1 MKQKFRNVILLRNT
15 FGWKCKDGDI
25 FSLLFYPLPFSER
38 CFFLFPSH
46 FPFPLFYEKFY
57 FLMSSFSV
65 QRHDFFTFIFFFL
78 ISSLISSLF
87 LEAIPPFFSPSSPFC
102 LVISPHR
109 RSPFP
114 AASRRPQRRGS
125 GKGSCRPTLR
135 RPWACSPAW
144 EEALLK
150 CCSLSLET
158 IFRDGNGICWRKR
171 RNAPMGVSINGIGF
185 LLLASAGHGKRS
197 LNLFSVSAAEPNR
210 TNRKMTH
217 NTT

>member
-1 MKQKFRNVILLRNT
+1 MSFFCETPSDESVRMVT
-15 FGWKCKDGDI
+15 FFPCSFI
-25 FSLLFYPLPFSER
+25 HSLFLKGV
-38 CFFLFPSH
+38 FFLFPSH
-46 FPFPLFYEKFY
+46 FPFPLFYEKFF

-135 RPWACSPAW
+135 RPWACSPA
-144 EEALLK
+144 
-150 CCSLSLET
+150 
-158 IFRDGNGICWRKR
+158 
-171 RNAPMGVSINGIGF
+171 
-185 LLLASAGHGKRS
+185 
-197 LNLFSVSAAEPNR
+197 
-210 TNRKMTH
+210 
-217 NTT
+217 